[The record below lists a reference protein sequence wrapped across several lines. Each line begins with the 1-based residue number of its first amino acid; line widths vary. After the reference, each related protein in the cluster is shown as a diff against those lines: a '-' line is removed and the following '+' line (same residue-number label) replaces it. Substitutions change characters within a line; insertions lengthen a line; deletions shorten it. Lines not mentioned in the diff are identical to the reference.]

1 MMNSSAYHNSHDIE
15 YLEVFKVL
23 DSLGMADL
31 KQTFQEHCIQDQT
44 LNYVDTEDELKSLLK
59 EIGIPLGRCIPI
71 VKSWSKRHISQEH
84 KKMPS
89 KKVTAEKCTQV
100 AIETTNTGVQ
110 TDDLFITGADYDKL
124 INNVT
129 EMNLSSE
136 QRLVNHFAEAELPGG
151 SMNTQAPVSFGTQQI
166 GPYFAA
172 QMWPSI
178 SQYPGY
184 ANMNMYS
191 PFLQEPS
198 SSVPSSMAVSDGISS
213 HPNVP
218 YNHNVPDMCHTSN
231 PMMSSSASVQKTTSY
246 QKMTMN
252 TTSPKDIVDE
262 REDLA
267 IEQSLNDF
275 ETMELKSQPSYASAL
290 HLETPGLSQKSQHS
304 TKNYTINTQPIQHQ
318 RIQVSPVSES
328 PPLPAQTPRTLRS
341 EKVETSNFTKCDDIS
356 VLSGA
361 TRLSSSVQ
369 NVGPKTLQGYLDVLP
384 ETQEYRQAI
393 QSRNPAKGW
402 KPLDGKNISTGKKA
416 AFKPMYWDKEGRMR
430 HGVPV
435 RGSDK
440 SEECF
445 KHVEGKAPAG
455 CTFAHSRLG
464 DTLQFICVKCTY
476 ERNRNDWCS
485 EKTKHKQYI
494 YNIGPY
500 RNLEGEIWKKRS

>member
-1 MMNSSAYHNSHDIE
+1 MRGTLYCIVVLFSH
-15 YLEVFKVL
+15 
-23 DSLGMADL
+23 
-31 KQTFQEHCIQDQT
+31 
-44 LNYVDTEDELKSLLK
+44 YVDCVSLALKSPYGECSIKYVLY
-59 EIGIPLGRCIPI
+59 RCIVLWLTYEFFNSDYQHNFFFI
-71 VKSWSKRHISQEH
+71 IEH

-136 QRLVNHFAEAELPGG
+136 QRLVNHFAEAELQGG

-213 HPNVP
+213 HPNIP

-290 HLETPGLSQKSQHS
+290 HLGEYMYFLGL
-304 TKNYTINTQPIQHQ
+304 
-318 RIQVSPVSES
+318 
-328 PPLPAQTPRTLRS
+328 
-341 EKVETSNFTKCDDIS
+341 
-356 VLSGA
+356 
-361 TRLSSSVQ
+361 
-369 NVGPKTLQGYLDVLP
+369 
-384 ETQEYRQAI
+384 
-393 QSRNPAKGW
+393 
-402 KPLDGKNISTGKKA
+402 
-416 AFKPMYWDKEGRMR
+416 
-430 HGVPV
+430 
-435 RGSDK
+435 
-440 SEECF
+440 
-445 KHVEGKAPAG
+445 
-455 CTFAHSRLG
+455 
-464 DTLQFICVKCTY
+464 
-476 ERNRNDWCS
+476 
-485 EKTKHKQYI
+485 
-494 YNIGPY
+494 
-500 RNLEGEIWKKRS
+500 